1 MLDEVAHDQA
11 APHQTFEQLR
21 VACGGVHK
29 APFFERRGF
38 IAADELGT
46 ISEKGLVTHRA
57 RLPAAILSYEALT
70 SSDAASRGE
79 REVYQQILRG
89 LRSLPAPGVAD
100 AAERRGE

>member
-1 MLDEVAHDQA
+1 M
-11 APHQTFEQLR
+11 
-21 VACGGVHK
+21 HK

-46 ISEKGLVTHRA
+46 ISEKGLITHRA
-57 RLPAAILSYEALT
+57 RLPAAILSYGALT
-70 SSDAASRGE
+70 SSDSASRGE